1 MAEYGDLLSFVTSGS
16 LDKVVGSFDLLSAS
30 RTVAATTS
38 SGGFPVPK
46 PDTYTI
52 PNPYGA
58 KAQITMIWSIDGVN
72 YYPQKPFIYTPGPAP
87 FPTGLVGATMG
98 AMVDDTT
105 IYFYSI
111 HYIVAAPVNFT
122 MYYVLDLING

>member
-1 MAEYGDLLSFVTSGS
+1 MGQYDDLLAFVTSGS

-30 RTVAATTS
+30 TTVAATTS

-46 PDTYTI
+46 SDTYTI
-52 PNPYGA
+52 PNPYGK

-87 FPTGLVGATMG
+87 FAIGDAGATMG
-98 AMVDDTT
+98 AMVSDST

-111 HYIVAAPVNFT
+111 HYIIAGPVNFT
-122 MYYVLDLING
+122 MLYVLDMIGS